1 MESSKLKKKTVQ
13 IEHELNDFI
22 KSVEIEI
29 VNLTKKLN
37 ESENKRFDLQFK
49 LEETIR
55 ESLEIKERNES
66 IITMGEKNKI
76 YSKSVELN
84 SLQKQLESKTESIEK
99 LKVQVD
105 LDLKKYINDIEK
117 LNVKYT
123 RM

>member
-49 LEETIR
+49 LEETFR

-84 SLQKQLESKTESIEK
+84 SLQKQLESKTESMEK
-99 LKVQVD
+99 FKVQVD

-123 RM
+123 IM